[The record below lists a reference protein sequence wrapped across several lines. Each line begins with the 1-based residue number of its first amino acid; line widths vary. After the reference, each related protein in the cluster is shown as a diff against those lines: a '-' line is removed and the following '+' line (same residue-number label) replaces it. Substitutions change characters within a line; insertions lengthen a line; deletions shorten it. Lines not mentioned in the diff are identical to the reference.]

1 MTTDVSLNGVTDTLE
16 GEEALPSLAE
26 FADEPGGT
34 WTPGWYAGEIVEGYT
49 TQKGKTF
56 LTEDA
61 VSQKGDSRNLRIC
74 VRVVKGNLD
83 RTLQETYN
91 YRSTD
96 FTPERIAFVKEAR
109 EEYKGVKGR
118 WPDADAQRS
127 SLAIASIGQIEK
139 AALAPG
145 SFRRSQGA
153 LVVGPLF
160 GKKVDVRL
168 TIDEKGY
175 NAITFIAPAG
185 SHVKA

>member
-1 MTTDVSLNGVTDTLE
+1 MTTDVTLNGVAETLE

-34 WTPGWYAGEIVEGYT
+34 WNPGWYAGEIVEGYT

-74 VRVVKGNLD
+74 VKVLRGEQE
-83 RTLQETYN
+83 RTLQESYN
-91 YRSTD
+91 YRSSD
-96 FTPERIAFVKEAR
+96 FTAERIAFVKEAR

-127 SLAIASIGQIEK
+127 SLAIASLGQIEK
-139 AALAPG
+139 AVGA
-145 SFRRSQGA
+145 SFKRAQGTM
-153 LVVGPLF
+153 VVGPLF

-175 NAITFIAPAG
+175 NAITFIAPVG
-185 SHVKA
+185 SHVKR